1 MRFNSFYCRL
11 GTTEV
16 RPGKAFLEP
25 HLRSSTLTSL
35 HFAFVLTAAT
45 AGPSKGHNCQNSQG
59 GRFSPTSPAPP
70 PLFCINFFFLLISM
84 GRSSNTRDSNSDEAA
99 EGRGYQKDHSA
110 WSLVCQSVRE

>member
-70 PLFCINFFFLLISM
+70 PLFCINFFFFF
-84 GRSSNTRDSNSDEAA
+84 
-99 EGRGYQKDHSA
+99 
-110 WSLVCQSVRE
+110 